1 MRGEIFLNNSTLLES
16 SAIDLKKK
24 TKNYFSKISFLKKN
38 KIVISYLYFSP
49 AIKTKLVLFCM
60 LHNNCKIQS
69 IDKIFKSANWLERE
83 VSEMFRI
90 NFKNKRDNRRLLL
103 DYSKNENPL
112 LKSFPVQGHNNL
124 FFDFFEDQVFFKKNS
139 TIEL

>member
-69 IDKIFKSANWLERE
+69 IDKIFKSAN
-83 VSEMFRI
+83 
-90 NFKNKRDNRRLLL
+90 
-103 DYSKNENPL
+103 
-112 LKSFPVQGHNNL
+112 
-124 FFDFFEDQVFFKKNS
+124 
-139 TIEL
+139 

>member
-24 TKNYFSKISFLKKN
+24 TKSYFSKISFLKKN
-38 KIVISYLYFSP
+38 KIIISYLYFSP
-49 AIKTKLVLFCM
+49 TIKTKLVLFCM

-90 NFKNKRDNRRLLL
+90 NFKNKRDHRRLLL

-112 LKSFPVQGHNNL
+112 LKSFPVQGYNNL

-139 TIEL
+139 TVEL